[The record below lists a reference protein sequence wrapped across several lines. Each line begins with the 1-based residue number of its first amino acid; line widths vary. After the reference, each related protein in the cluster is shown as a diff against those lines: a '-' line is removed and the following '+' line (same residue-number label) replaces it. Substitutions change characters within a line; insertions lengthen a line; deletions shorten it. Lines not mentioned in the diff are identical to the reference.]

1 MAGEK
6 LIRKWSKYYMYIFF
20 TALFFVLKT
29 LVINIGDF
37 GINTQYNMF
46 KINVVVNNHILMK
59 LLIEYFG
66 YTIFGTLFKII
77 SYKKNKN
84 NIKVKIMNNN
94 ISFASCNNYKTE
106 NQSKFKTIK
115 LLLIASAFYAIQ
127 LMVRTILMFGGVWT
141 LDLWIFNVI
150 FIYIF
155 MKYILHKHFY
165 KHQFYSLIFIFSIN
179 LILLI
184 SCSGIRHNGINE
196 YDQIG
201 DNYGSYFYIVL
212 FYLVYIALSAFL
224 SSSEVLQKKLM
235 DIYYVSP
242 YSIIFMSGLISGSVT
257 LIAYIIVSNKSCGSK
272 FCPLFHP
279 DYDNGN
285 HFFDNF
291 KIYILNMQER
301 LKEDKV
307 SFYLEI
313 FLVYPLYSF
322 ICFFKYLNETLVVWH
337 LNPNFVLLSDNI
349 YYSIKK
355 IIILIYDP
363 TDLKTYLRLFGEIFA
378 LIGYLFYLEIF
389 EINICGLNKNTKN
402 NITIRGITE
411 SNSDILFDDC
421 NDDDSSSNPHN
432 NINTNKDE
440 NVKKTE
446 MVNMGGYTVYI

>member
-1 MAGEK
+1 M
-6 LIRKWSKYYMYIFF
+6 
-20 TALFFVLKT
+20 
-29 LVINIGDF
+29 F
-37 GINTQYNMF
+37 G
-46 KINVVVNNHILMK
+46 INVVVNNHILMK
-59 LLIEYFG
+59 LLIEYSG
-66 YTIFGTLFKII
+66 YTIFGILFKII
-77 SYKKNKN
+77 IYNKYSNNLNNTTNITNNINSSILSTNTITIENQLKNK
-84 NIKVKIMNNN
+84 I
-94 ISFASCNNYKTE
+94 T
-106 NQSKFKTIK
+106 K
-115 LLLIASAFYAIQ
+115 LLLIACAFFAIQ
-127 LMVRTILMFGGVWT
+127 LMVRTILLFGGVWT
-141 LDLWIFNVI
+141 LDLWIFNLI
-150 FIYIF
+150 FIYIC

-165 KHQFYSLIFIFSIN
+165 KHQLYSLVFIFSIN
-179 LILLI
+179 LVLLI

-196 YDQIG
+196 YDQVR

-212 FYLVYIALSAFL
+212 FYLVYISLSAFI

-235 DIYYVSP
+235 DIHYISP
-242 YSIIFMSGLISGSVT
+242 YTIIFMFGLISGSVT
-257 LIAYIIVSNKSCGSK
+257 LIAYIIVSNISCGSK
-272 FCPLFHP
+272 FCPLYRT
-279 DYDNGN
+279 DYDGGN

-301 LKEDKV
+301 LKEDKT

-313 FLVYPLYSF
+313 FLVYPLYSI

-337 LNPNFVLLSDNI
+337 LDPNFVLLSDNI
-349 YYSIKK
+349 YYSLKK
-355 IIILIYDP
+355 IIILINDP
-363 TDLKTYLRLFGEIFA
+363 TDLKTYLRLFGEIVA